1 MSLIKALWV
10 GALIATAPLLSAH
23 AASTPTHGFSI
34 FGELKYPADFE
45 HFEYVNPDAP
55 KGGTLSHIGPN
66 VQFNQSFLSFDTLN
80 SYILKGD
87 AAQGMELT
95 FDTLLARAYD
105 EPDAAYG
112 LIARSISLSDDR
124 KMLRFG
130 LRPEARFHDGS
141 KLTAEDVA
149 FTLTLLQKEGHP
161 LIAGVLRE
169 VVAVTAPDLTTV
181 VVEFSGDQAHNL
193 PLFIGSLP
201 IFSKAYYTAHDF
213 TRGSLEAPLGS
224 GPYQVAKLK
233 AGTFITYERV
243 PDYWAKDLPV
253 NVGRWNFDAI
263 RYEFYRD
270 RTTQFEAFK
279 KGAYLLREEFTSKV
293 WATEYNFPAVEDG
306 RVVKLTLPDDS
317 PSGAQGWFINTR
329 RAKFQD
335 PRVREALTYA
345 FDFEWT
351 NKNQFHNL
359 YKRTHS
365 FFENSDLKATGLPDA
380 DELALLEP
388 YRDQLPDAVFGEAI
402 APPISDGTNRD
413 RTMRRK
419 ATHLLAEAGWHVRD
433 GVLKNGA
440 GETLQIEFLTDAPT
454 FERIIAP
461 YVANLKKLGIDA
473 KLRIVDSAQYQERM
487 KSFDFDLTTMR
498 YSFSATPG
506 VEVESYMH
514 SRAANEDGSRNLSGI
529 ASPAVDGL
537 LKTMTKAGSRAE
549 LRTAARALDRVLRA
563 GHYWVPQWYKASHG
577 IAFWDIYERPA
588 AKPRYW
594 RGIID
599 TWWVNPDKAEQMGK
613 GQ

>member
-10 GALIATAPLLSAH
+10 GALIATTPLLSAY
-23 AASTPTHGFSI
+23 ATPATTHGFSI
-34 FGELKYPADFE
+34 FGELKYPTDFA
-45 HFEYVNPDAP
+45 HFDYVNPDAP

-112 LIARSISLSDDR
+112 LIARSISLSQDR
-124 KMLRFG
+124 KTLRFG

-149 FTLTLLQKEGHP
+149 FTLTLLKKEGHP

-169 VVAVTAPDLTTV
+169 VVSVSAPDLTTV
-181 VVEFSGDQAHNL
+181 VVELSGDQAHNL

-201 IFSKAYYTAHDF
+201 IFSKAYYTTHDF
-213 TRGSLEAPLGS
+213 TRGSLEVPLGS
-224 GPYQVAKLK
+224 GPYQVAKFK

-243 PDYWAKDLPV
+243 PDYWGKDLPV

-388 YRDQLPDAVFGEAI
+388 YRDQLPDAVFGEAVT
-402 APPISDGTNRD
+402 PPISDGTNRD

-419 ATHLLAEAGWHVRD
+419 ATQLLAEAGWHVQE
-433 GVLKNGA
+433 GILKNGA

-506 VEVESYMH
+506 AEVEGYMH
-514 SRAANEDGSRNLSGI
+514 SRTADEDGSRNLSGI

-537 LKTMTKAGSRAE
+537 LDTMTKAGSRAE

-563 GHYWVPQWYKASHG
+563 EHYWVPQWYKASHG

-588 AKPRYW
+588 VKPRYW

-599 TWWVNPDKAEQMGK
+599 TWWVNPDKAKQIGK

>member
-10 GALIATAPLLSAH
+10 GALLATAPLLSAQ
-23 AASTPTHGFSI
+23 AASTTHGLSI
-34 FGELKYPADFE
+34 FGELKYPSDFA
-45 HFEYVNPDAP
+45 HFDYVNPDAP

-112 LIARSISLSDDR
+112 LIARTISLSDDR
-124 KMLRFG
+124 KTLRFD

-141 KLTAEDVA
+141 PLTAEDVA
-149 FTLTLLQKEGHP
+149 FSLTLLQTEGHP

-169 VVAVTAPDLTTV
+169 VTSVTAMDPTTV
-181 VVEFSGDQAHNL
+181 VIEFSGNQARNL
-193 PLFIGSLP
+193 PLFVGSLP
-201 IFSKAYYTAHDF
+201 IFSKTYYTTHEF

-224 GPYQVAKLK
+224 GPYKVAKLK

-243 PDYWAKDLPV
+243 ADYWGKDLPV
-253 NVGRWNFDAI
+253 NVGRWNFDTI
-263 RYEFYRD
+263 RYEFFRD

-293 WATEYNFPAVEDG
+293 WATEYNFPAVKDG

-335 PRVREALTYA
+335 LRVREALTYA

-388 YRDQLPDAVFGEAI
+388 YREQLPDSVFGEAI

-419 ATHLLAEAGWHVRD
+419 ATHLLAEAGWHVQD
-433 GVLKNGA
+433 GVLKNSA

-461 YVANLKKLGIDA
+461 YVANLKKLGIET
-473 KLRIVDSAQYQERM
+473 KLRIVDSAQYQARM
-487 KSFDFDLTTMR
+487 KNFDFDLTTMR

-506 VEVESYMH
+506 AEVEGYMH
-514 SRAANEDGSRNLSGI
+514 SRTAFEDGSRNLSGI
-529 ASPAVDGL
+529 ASPVVDGL
-537 LKTMTKAGSRAE
+537 LNTMTKAASRTE

-588 AKPRYW
+588 VKPRYW

>member
-10 GALIATAPLLSAH
+10 GALIATAPLLSAQ
-23 AASTPTHGFSI
+23 AAPTPTHGFSI

-112 LIARSISLSDDR
+112 LIARTISLSEDR
-124 KMLRFG
+124 KILRFG

-149 FTLTLLQKEGHP
+149 FTLTLLQTEGHP

-224 GPYQVAKLK
+224 GPYHVAKLK

-263 RYEFYRD
+263 RYEFFRD

-380 DELALLEP
+380 GELALLEP
-388 YRDQLPDAVFGEAI
+388 YRDQLPDAVFGEAVT
-402 APPISDGTNRD
+402 PPVSDGSNRD

-419 ATHLLAEAGWHVRD
+419 ATRLLADAGWHVQE
-433 GVLKNGA
+433 GVLKNDA
-440 GETLQIEFLTDAPT
+440 GDTLQIEFLTDAPT

-506 VEVESYMH
+506 AEVEGYMH
-514 SRAANEDGSRNLSGI
+514 SRTATEDGSRNLSGI

-588 AKPRYW
+588 VKPRYW

>member
-1 MSLIKALWV
+1 MSLLKALWV
-10 GALIATAPLLSAH
+10 GALVATACVGSVH
-23 AASTPTHGFSI
+23 AQTMPTHGFSI
-34 FGELKYPADFE
+34 FGDLKYQPDFA
-45 HFEYVNPDAP
+45 HFDYVNPDAP

-80 SYILKGD
+80 SYILKGA

-95 FDTLLARAYD
+95 FDTLLSRAHD

-124 KMLRFG
+124 KTLKFE
-130 LRPEARFHDGS
+130 LRPQARFHDGTA
-141 KLTAEDVA
+141 LTAEDVA
-149 FTLTLLQKEGHP
+149 FSLTLLQKEGHP
-161 LIAGVLRE
+161 LITGTLRE
-169 VVAVTAPDLTTV
+169 VTSITAPDPATV
-181 VVEFSGDQAHNL
+181 MIEFSGNQAQNL

-201 IFSKAYYTAHDF
+201 IFSKAYYTTHDF
-213 TRGSLEAPLGS
+213 TLGTLEPPLGS
-224 GPYQVAKLK
+224 GPYKVGKFK
-233 AGTFITYERV
+233 AGAFITYDRV
-243 PDYWAKDLPV
+243 ADYWAKDLPV

-293 WATEYNFPAVEDG
+293 WATEYNFPAVEEG

-329 RAKFQD
+329 REKFQD
-335 PRVREALTYA
+335 PRVREALSYA

-351 NKNQFHNL
+351 NKNQFHGL

-388 YRDQLPDAVFGEAI
+388 YRAQLPDAVFGTPI
-402 APPISDGTNRD
+402 VPPVSDGSNRD
-413 RTMRRK
+413 RTMRSK
-419 ATHLLAEAGWHVRD
+419 ATHLLAQAGWHVKD
-433 GVLKNGA
+433 GVLQNDT

-461 YVANLKKLGIDA
+461 YVANLEKLGIDA
-473 KLRIVDSAQYQERM
+473 SLRIVDSAQYQERM

-506 VEVESYMH
+506 AEVEGYMH
-514 SRAANEDGSRNLSGI
+514 SRTAFEDGSRNLSGI
-529 ASPAVDGL
+529 NSPVVDGL
-537 LKTMTKAGSRAE
+537 LNTMTKAGSRAE

-577 IAFWDIYERPA
+577 IAYWDVYERPVQ
-588 AKPRYW
+588 KPRYQ

-599 TWWVNPDKAEQMGK
+599 TWWVDADKAAQIGK

>member
-10 GALIATAPLLSAH
+10 GALLATAPLLSAQ
-23 AASTPTHGFSI
+23 AAPSVTHGLSI
-34 FGELKYPADFE
+34 FGELKYPDGFA
-45 HFEYVNPDAP
+45 HFDYVNPEAP

-112 LIARSISLSDDR
+112 LIAREVILSDDR
-124 KMLRFG
+124 NSLRFE
-130 LRPEARFHDGS
+130 LRPYARFHDGS
-141 KLTAEDVA
+141 ALTAEDVA
-149 FTLTLLQKEGHP
+149 FSLNLLKKDGHP
-161 LIAGVLRE
+161 LIVGTLRE
-169 VVAVTAPDLTTV
+169 ITAITAPTPTTV
-181 VVEFSGDQAHNL
+181 VIEFSGDQARNL

-213 TRGSLEAPLGS
+213 TRGTLEPPLGS
-224 GPYQVAKLK
+224 GPYKVGKLK

-243 PDYWAKDLPV
+243 ADYWAKDLPV

-263 RYEFYRD
+263 RYEFFRD

-293 WATEYNFPAVEDG
+293 WATEYNFPAVNDG

-329 RAKFQD
+329 RGKFQD

-365 FFENSDLKATGLPDA
+365 FFENSDLKAIGLPSA
-380 DELALLEP
+380 DELALLNP
-388 YRDQLPDAVFGEAI
+388 YRAQLPQEVFGEAI
-402 APPISDGTNRD
+402 APPISDGSNRD
-413 RTMRRK
+413 RTMRAK
-419 ATHLLAEAGWHVRD
+419 ATQLLADAGWHVQE
-433 GVLKNGA
+433 GVLKNAA
-440 GETLQIEFLTDAPT
+440 GQILQIEFLTDAPT

-506 VEVESYMH
+506 AEVEGYMH
-514 SRAANEDGSRNLSGI
+514 SRSAPEDGSRNLSGI
-529 ASPAVDGL
+529 ASPVIDGL
-537 LKTMTKAGSRAE
+537 LDTMTKAGSRRD

-577 IAFWDIYERPA
+577 IAYWDIYERPDV
-588 AKPRYW
+588 KPRYW

-599 TWWVNPDKAEQMGK
+599 TWWVNPDKAARMGK

>member
-1 MSLIKALWV
+1 MSLIKALLV
-10 GALIATAPLLSAH
+10 GALIAVAPLLSAH
-23 AASTPTHGFSI
+23 AASSTTHGFSS
-34 FGELKYPADFE
+34 FGELKYPSDFA
-45 HFEYVNPDAP
+45 HFDYVNPEAP

-95 FDTLLARAYD
+95 FDSLLTRAYD

-112 LIARSISLSDDR
+112 LIARTISLSEDR
-124 KMLRFG
+124 KTLRFD

-141 KLTAEDVA
+141 RLTAEDVA
-149 FTLTLLQKEGHP
+149 FTLTLLKKEGHP
-161 LIAGVLRE
+161 LITGILRE
-169 VVAVTAPDLTTV
+169 VVSVIAADSATV
-181 VVEFSGDQAHNL
+181 VIEFSGNQARNL

-201 IFSKAYYTAHDF
+201 IFSKAYYTIHDF
-213 TRGSLEAPLGS
+213 TRGTLEAPLGS
-224 GPYQVAKLK
+224 GPYQVGKLK
-233 AGTFITYERV
+233 AGAFITYDRV
-243 PDYWAKDLPV
+243 ADYWGKDLPV

-293 WATEYNFPAVEDG
+293 WATEYNFPAVKDG
-306 RVVKLTLPDDS
+306 RVVQLTLPDDS

-329 RAKFQD
+329 REKFHD

-351 NKNQFHNL
+351 NKNQFHHL

-365 FFENSDLKATGLPDA
+365 FFENSDLKAVGLPDA
-380 DELALLEP
+380 DELALLDP
-388 YRDQLPDAVFGEAI
+388 YHEQLPPEVYGEAFT
-402 APPISDGTNRD
+402 PPVSDGSNRD
-413 RTMRRK
+413 RAMRRK
-419 ATHLLAEAGWHVRD
+419 ATQLLADAGWHVQG

-440 GETLQIEFLTDAPT
+440 GETFQMEFLTDAPT

-487 KSFDFDLTTMR
+487 KGFDFDLTTMR

-506 VEVESYMH
+506 AEVEGYMH
-514 SRAANEDGSRNLSGI
+514 SRTAFEDGSRNLSGI
-529 ASPAVDGL
+529 ASPVVDGL
-537 LKTMTKAGSRAE
+537 LNTMTKAGSRAE

-577 IAFWDIYERPA
+577 IAYWDIYERPA
-588 AKPRYW
+588 QKPRYW

-599 TWWVNPDKAEQMGK
+599 TWWVNPDKAEQLGK